1 MEKMRTILAIIL
13 TALNTISLGSILYL
27 SFMKLSDKNDLT
39 KVIIVAI
46 AVTVSVL
53 VIKIKDENKNVP
65 TTDETLS
72 ILKKIM
78 RFKGQILNWI

>member
-1 MEKMRTILAIIL
+1 MVECFKKHIITIIA
-13 TALNTISLGSILYL
+13 ASL
-27 SFMKLSDKNDLT
+27 
-39 KVIIVAI
+39 IIVAI